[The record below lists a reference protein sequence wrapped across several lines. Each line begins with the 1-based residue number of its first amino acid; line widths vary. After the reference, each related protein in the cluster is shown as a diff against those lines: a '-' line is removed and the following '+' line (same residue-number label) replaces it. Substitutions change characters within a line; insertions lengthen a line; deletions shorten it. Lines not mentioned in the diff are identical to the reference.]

1 QVAHGTSLVR
11 PREIPAEKIVRDS
24 TRWPGG
30 ASRPPPTGALVQW
43 ALLWGGVHTGWEESV
58 RPGLSRPAMA
68 GLDCGDRRHAVGRH
82 KAGPTG
88 GAGRGRGSWWLGRI
102 CGAGFIP
109 ASEGGVGP
117 QRPPTRRRPAY
128 SRPPQGVRGAG
139 AGPCGWEESVGPGLS
154 RPAKAGLD
162 RSDRRHAVGRHIAGP
177 HRGCGARARVLVAGK
192 NLWGRA
198 YPGRRRWVGL
208 RRPPTRRRPA

>member
-1 QVAHGTSLVR
+1 VVDVGNDGKVADMAQVAHGTSLVR

-30 ASRPPPTGALVQW
+30 ASRPPPKGALVQW
-43 ALLWGGVHTGWEESV
+43 VMLWGGVHT
-58 RPGLSRPAMA
+58 
-68 GLDCGDRRHAVGRH
+68 
-82 KAGPTG
+82 
-88 GAGRGRGSWWLGRI
+88 
-102 CGAGFIP
+102 
-109 ASEGGVGP
+109 
-117 QRPPTRRRPAY
+117 
-128 SRPPQGVRGAG
+128 
-139 AGPCGWEESVGPGLS
+139 GWEESVGPGLS